1 VEGISPPYN
10 NPILM
15 KTGPA
20 ERTVD
25 VIIPARNEEDC
36 LDRCLQSL
44 VAQQDISFQITVVD
58 DGSTDRTRAIAESFP
73 GVRVLS
79 AGELKPGMTGKVNA
93 LVTGAAG
100 SSAEWLLFTD
110 ADTFHYP
117 GSLAAAVGEAEIRKV
132 DLLSY
137 SPEQETASWWELAV
151 MPLVFADL
159 VRTYSSERIN
169 DPADPTVAANGQYI
183 LVRRKVYEALG
194 GHSVL
199 PLNVLEDIELAKIF
213 KVSGHRIWFRYGAGI
228 VRTRMYRSFSAMWE
242 GWSKGLAILF
252 RHPVLLAARRAIEFV
267 LIGLMLGAGL
277 AMMAQHHVGSG
288 ALLFAIGALFY
299 LAFLLRI
306 QQAHFTWKANLMA
319 FIGLPIYVSLLLR
332 SHLHFNRRGEL
343 TWKGRTYA
351 QSAPKAADGSSIR
364 KDDLS

>member
-1 VEGISPPYN
+1 METDRA
-10 NPILM
+10 
-15 KTGPA
+15 K
-20 ERTVD
+20 RTVD

-36 LDRCLQSL
+36 LGRCLQSL
-44 VAQQDISFQITVVD
+44 VTQQGISFQITVVD

-73 GVRVLS
+73 GVRALS

-93 LVTGAAG
+93 LVTGAKG

-117 GSLAAAVGEAEIRKV
+117 GSLAASVREAEDRKV

-137 SPEQETASWWELAV
+137 SPEQEVAAWWELAV

-183 LVRRKVYEALG
+183 LVRREVYKALG
-194 GHSVL
+194 GHGRL

-213 KVSGHRIWFRYGAGI
+213 KVPGHRIWFRYGAGI
-228 VRTRMYRSFSAMWE
+228 VRTRMYRTFSAMWE

-252 RHPVLLAARRAIEFV
+252 RKPVLLAARRALEVVTIVV
-267 LIGLMLGAGL
+267 LLGTGLGMVVLDNFELAAVFLG
-277 AMMAQHHVGSG
+277 V
-288 ALLFAIGALFY
+288 GALFY
-299 LAFLLRI
+299 LIFLFRI
-306 QQAHFTWKANLMA
+306 RQAHFPWKANFMA

-332 SHLHFNRRGEL
+332 SNLHFNRRGEL
-343 TWKGRTYA
+343 TWKGRTYS
-351 QSAPKAADGSSIR
+351 QSAPKASPDSSIR
-364 KDDLS
+364 KGDLR

>member
-1 VEGISPPYN
+1 METDRV
-10 NPILM
+10 
-15 KTGPA
+15 K
-20 ERTVD
+20 RTVD

-36 LDRCLQSL
+36 LGRCLQSL
-44 VAQQDISFQITVVD
+44 VGQQGISFQITVID
-58 DGSTDRTRAIAESFP
+58 DGSTDRTRAIAESFS

-79 AGELKPGMTGKVNA
+79 AGEPKPGMTGKVNA
-93 LVTGAAG
+93 LVLGATGKF
-100 SSAEWLLFTD
+100 AEWLLFTD

-117 GSLAAAVGEAEIRKV
+117 GSLVASVQEAESRKV

-169 DPADPTVAANGQYI
+169 DPADPSVAANGQYI
-183 LVRRKVYEALG
+183 LVRREVYEALG

-213 KVSGHRIWFRYGAGI
+213 KVSGHRIWFRHGAGI
-228 VRTRMYRSFSAMWE
+228 VRTRMYRTFSAMWE

-252 RHPVLLAARRAIEFV
+252 RRPVLLAARRAFEFIAITV
-267 LIGLMLGAGL
+267 LLTAGL
-277 AMMAQHHVGSG
+277 VMMAQNHVGG
-288 ALLFAIGALFY
+288 GVALLAAGVLFY
-299 LAFLLRI
+299 LTFLLRI
-306 QQAHFTWKANLMA
+306 RQAQFPWKANLMA
-319 FIGLPIYVSLLLR
+319 FIGLPFYVSLLLR

-343 TWKGRTYA
+343 TWKGRKYP
-351 QSAPKAADGSSIR
+351 QSAPKAAVDSSIR
-364 KDDLS
+364 KDDLR

>member
-1 VEGISPPYN
+1 
-10 NPILM
+10 M
-15 KTGPA
+15 QTDHA
-20 ERTVD
+20 EVTVD
-25 VIIPARNEEDC
+25 IIIPARNEEDC
-36 LDRCLQSL
+36 LCRCLQSL
-44 VAQQDISFQITVVD
+44 LAQQGISFQITVVD

-93 LVTGAAG
+93 LVTGATG
-100 SSAEWLLFTD
+100 SAAKWLLFTD

-117 GSLAAAVGEAEIRKV
+117 GSLAASVREAEERKV

-137 SPEQETASWWELAV
+137 SPEQETATWWELAV

-169 DPADPTVAANGQYI
+169 NPADPTVAANGQYI

-194 GHSVL
+194 GHGTL
-199 PLNVLEDIELAKIF
+199 PLNILEDIELAKLF
-213 KVSGHRIWFRYGAGI
+213 KVSNHRIWFRYGAGL
-228 VRTRMYRSFSAMWE
+228 VRTRMYRTFGAMWE

-252 RHPVLLAARRAIEFV
+252 RRPVLLAAERALEFV
-267 LIGLMLGAGL
+267 SIAVVLGTGL
-277 AMMAQHHVGSG
+277 AMVARNQVESG
-288 ALLFAIGALFY
+288 AVFLVIGVLFY
-299 LAFLLRI
+299 LVFLFRI
-306 QQAHFTWKANLMA
+306 RQAHFPWKANLVA

-343 TWKGRTYA
+343 TWKGRTYS
-351 QSAPKAADGSSIR
+351 QSAPKTAADSSIR
-364 KDDLS
+364 KGDLS

>member
-1 VEGISPPYN
+1 MQIDH
-10 NPILM
+10 
-15 KTGPA
+15 A
-20 ERTVD
+20 EVTVD

-36 LDRCLQSL
+36 LGRCLQSL
-44 VAQQDISFQITVVD
+44 LAQQGISFQITVVD
-58 DGSTDRTRAIAESFP
+58 DGSTDRTRSIAESFP

-93 LVTGAAG
+93 LVTGSAG
-100 SSAEWLLFTD
+100 SNAKWALFTD

-117 GSLAAAVGEAEIRKV
+117 GSLAASVREAEERKV

-137 SPEQETASWWELAV
+137 SPEQETATWWEHAV

-194 GHSVL
+194 GHGAL
-199 PLNVLEDIELAKIF
+199 PLNILEDVELAKLF
-213 KVSGHRIWFRYGAGI
+213 KVSGHRIWFRYGAGL
-228 VRTRMYRSFSAMWE
+228 VRTRMYRSFGAMWE

-252 RHPVLLAARRAIEFV
+252 PHPVLLAVRRALEFV
-267 LIGLMLGAGL
+267 SIAVLLGTGL
-277 AMMAQHHVGSG
+277 AMMDRDHVGTG

-299 LAFLLRI
+299 LVFLLRI
-306 QQAHFTWKANLMA
+306 RQAHFPGKANLLA
-319 FIGLPIYVSLLLR
+319 VIGLPIYVSLLLR

-343 TWKGRTYA
+343 TWKGRTYS

-364 KDDLS
+364 KGDLS